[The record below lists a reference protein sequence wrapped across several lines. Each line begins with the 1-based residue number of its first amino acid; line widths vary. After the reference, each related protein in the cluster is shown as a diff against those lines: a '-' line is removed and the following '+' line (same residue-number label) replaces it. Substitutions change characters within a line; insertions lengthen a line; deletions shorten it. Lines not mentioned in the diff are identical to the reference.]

1 MSYCYR
7 CICPSELD
15 GNTPLLKTQHIFVIR
30 HREIKLEL
38 TWNHPPFL
46 FTFIVL
52 VNALESNVGERH
64 QWHPRSQHP
73 HGIISMCHVNF
84 AHSQQWRLWE
94 LSTAF
99 GLNLKHAPQKG
110 FQSLVLYINLVNILG
125 LQGSHAL
132 EKTLLPMKLSW
143 LWQCAQDLQSFK
155 QRWCQVLTDEGTL
168 DPSPSPEARSNY
180 QLFTKENCFL

>member
-1 MSYCYR
+1 MKNSYGSPLFVSQISVIIYGISPNESLPRRLKGSQYIMSYCYR

-84 AHSQQWRLWE
+84 AHSQQWSLWE

-132 EKTLLPMKLSW
+132 EKTLLPMKL
-143 LWQCAQDLQSFK
+143 
-155 QRWCQVLTDEGTL
+155 
-168 DPSPSPEARSNY
+168 
-180 QLFTKENCFL
+180 